1 MAAGDGS
8 RGDGSAASAGVRGA
22 LVRGLRLRLPGLSA
36 FCSLSHGPRPTCSP
50 CSAEPAASVGRSSP

>member
-8 RGDGSAASAGVRGA
+8 RGDGSAASAGVRWLEA
-22 LVRGLRLRLPGLSA
+22 CACVSPSPGLSA
-36 FCSLSHGPRPTCSP
+36 FCSLSHGPRPTCGP